1 MTPFE
6 RTLRARLG
14 AYSLHALGRT
24 NTGPARKAFLA
35 RFEKLVDPD
44 GVLPEEERQKR
55 ALAAKKA
62 YFTRI
67 SFKKSRKGRKNNKPA
82 R

>member
-44 GVLPEEERQKR
+44 GVLP
-55 ALAAKKA
+55 
-62 YFTRI
+62 
-67 SFKKSRKGRKNNKPA
+67 
-82 R
+82 